1 MKRLRTT
8 SMIAALCSFGLALAT
23 VAVHAADDNKLSIP
37 VAFGRGLNIAAN
49 LPENQIMIPDTVRLK
64 QNGVVHFLVAGFH
77 EIAIYNPGKTTDD
90 GEVRAGETFINDA
103 TNRFYKGIV
112 PAGGPPPALPV
123 TTDPSN
129 GGDCRILAFAT
140 AVRHVDTLFWHK
152 HSSFDCFSP
161 HFFSIISRSSKSACR
176 SSSCST
182 SS

>member
-1 MKRLRTT
+1 MKHSRTI
-8 SMIAALCSFGLALAT
+8 SMIGAVCTFSFAVAAS
-23 VAVHAADDNKLSIP
+23 AVHAADDNKLSIP

-90 GEVRAGETFINDA
+90 VAVRAGETFINDA

-129 GGDCRILAFAT
+129 ARNRVESVAFLEPGT
-140 AVRHVDTLFWHK
+140 YLVICNIR
-152 HSSFDCFSP
+152 P
-161 HFFSIISRSSKSACR
+161 HFENGMFGYVEVK
-176 SSSCST
+176 
-182 SS
+182 

>member
-1 MKRLRTT
+1 MKHSRTI
-8 SMIAALCSFGLALAT
+8 SMIGAVCTFSFAVAAS
-23 VAVHAADDNKLSIP
+23 AVHAADDNKLSIP

-90 GEVRAGETFINDA
+90 VAVRAGETFINDA

-129 GGDCRILAFAT
+129 ARNRVESVAFLEPGTYLANI
-140 AVRHVDTLFWHK
+140 R
-152 HSSFDCFSP
+152 P
-161 HFFSIISRSSKSACR
+161 HFENGMFGFIEVK
-176 SSSCST
+176 
-182 SS
+182 

>member
-1 MKRLRTT
+1 MKHSRTI
-8 SMIAALCSFGLALAT
+8 SMIGAVCTFSFAVAAS
-23 VAVHAADDNKLSIP
+23 AVHAADDNKLSIP

-90 GEVRAGETFINDA
+90 VAVRAGETFINDA

-129 GGDCRILAFAT
+129 ARNRVESVAFLEPGT
-140 AVRHVDTLFWHK
+140 YLVICNIR
-152 HSSFDCFSP
+152 P
-161 HFFSIISRSSKSACR
+161 HFENGMFGFIEVK
-176 SSSCST
+176 
-182 SS
+182 

>member
-1 MKRLRTT
+1 
-8 SMIAALCSFGLALAT
+8 MIGAVCTFSFAVAAS
-23 VAVHAADDNKLSIP
+23 AVHAADDNKLSIP

-90 GEVRAGETFINDA
+90 VAVRAGETFINDA

-129 GGDCRILAFAT
+129 ARNRVESVAFLEPGT
-140 AVRHVDTLFWHK
+140 YLVICNIR
-152 HSSFDCFSP
+152 P
-161 HFFSIISRSSKSACR
+161 HFENGMFGYVEVK
-176 SSSCST
+176 
-182 SS
+182 

>member
-1 MKRLRTT
+1 
-8 SMIAALCSFGLALAT
+8 MIGAVCTFSFAVAAS
-23 VAVHAADDNKLSIP
+23 AVHAADDNKLSIP

-90 GEVRAGETFINDA
+90 VAVRAGETFINDA

-129 GGDCRILAFAT
+129 ARNRVESVAFLEPGT
-140 AVRHVDTLFWHK
+140 YLVICNIR
-152 HSSFDCFSP
+152 P
-161 HFFSIISRSSKSACR
+161 HFENGMFGYAEVK
-176 SSSCST
+176 
-182 SS
+182 

>member
-1 MKRLRTT
+1 MKHSRTL
-8 SMIAALCSFGLALAT
+8 SMIGAVCTFSFAVAAS
-23 VAVHAADDNKLSIP
+23 AVHAADDNKLSIP

-90 GEVRAGETFINDA
+90 VAVRAGETFINDA

-129 GGDCRILAFAT
+129 ARNRVESVAFLEPGT
-140 AVRHVDTLFWHK
+140 YLVICNIR
-152 HSSFDCFSP
+152 P
-161 HFFSIISRSSKSACR
+161 HFENGMFGYVEVK
-176 SSSCST
+176 
-182 SS
+182 

>member
-1 MKRLRTT
+1 
-8 SMIAALCSFGLALAT
+8 MIGAVCTFSFAVAAS
-23 VAVHAADDNKLSIP
+23 AVHAADDNKLSIP

-49 LPENQIMIPDTVRLK
+49 LPENQIMIPDTIRLK

-90 GEVRAGETFINDA
+90 VAVRAGETFINDA

-129 GGDCRILAFAT
+129 ARNRVESVAFLEPGT
-140 AVRHVDTLFWHK
+140 YLVICNIR
-152 HSSFDCFSP
+152 P
-161 HFFSIISRSSKSACR
+161 HFENGMFGYVEVK
-176 SSSCST
+176 
-182 SS
+182 

>member
-1 MKRLRTT
+1 MKHSRTI
-8 SMIAALCSFGLALAT
+8 SMIGAVCTFSFAVAAS
-23 VAVHAADDNKLSIP
+23 AVHAADDNKLSIP

-90 GEVRAGETFINDA
+90 VAVRAGETFINDA

-112 PAGGPPPALPV
+112 PAGGPPPALPI

-129 GGDCRILAFAT
+129 ARNRVESVAFLEPGT
-140 AVRHVDTLFWHK
+140 YLVICNIR
-152 HSSFDCFSP
+152 P
-161 HFFSIISRSSKSACR
+161 HFENGMFGYVEVK
-176 SSSCST
+176 
-182 SS
+182 

>member
-1 MKRLRTT
+1 MKHSRTI
-8 SMIAALCSFGLALAT
+8 SMIGAVCTFSFAVAAS
-23 VAVHAADDNKLSIP
+23 AVHAADDNKLSIP

-77 EIAIYNPGKTTDD
+77 EIAIYNPGKTADD
-90 GEVRAGETFINDA
+90 VAVRAGETFINDA

-129 GGDCRILAFAT
+129 ARNRVESVAFLEKGT
-140 AVRHVDTLFWHK
+140 YLVICNIRT
-152 HSSFDCFSP
+152 
-161 HFFSIISRSSKSACR
+161 HFNNGMFGYVEVK
-176 SSSCST
+176 
-182 SS
+182 